1 MVKYSRVKLNPYFK
15 VFFHYNA
22 VFIDLKSLIPKNRVI
37 APTSPKIAFFFFIFA
52 DPLYAEFSERRLF
65 PPGEKIQF
73 KRWRCLPRQS
83 GRWSTNIQKYI
94 WHVYLVSILILAGV
108 NTNRSIHRKQTHRT
122 CWTIETHSDELT
134 WARRGTFH
142 ELISLSLVRLM
153 KSSTFGQGLR
163 FTFMAGSG
171 KRQFVPRD
179 EVFRLLVVSCLLY
192 A

>member
-1 MVKYSRVKLNPYFK
+1 MSRRALRLL
-15 VFFHYNA
+15 VFF
-22 VFIDLKSLIPKNRVI
+22 L
-37 APTSPKIAFFFFIFA
+37 FA

-65 PPGEKIQF
+65 PPGKKIQF
-73 KRWRCLPRQS
+73 KRESCFPIQR
-83 GRWSTNIQKYI
+83 STNIQKYI

-108 NTNRSIHRKQTHRT
+108 NTNRSIHLKQTDRT

-142 ELISLSLVRLM
+142 ELNSLSLVRLM